1 MTRSKWKPIYN
12 INKSIYNQNIVTD
25 ITNLKTYSRN
35 LTLTSFYL
43 NYTFLIYTGII
54 FKKIIIEE
62 NMLGFK
68 LGEFAPTR
76 LKPRLNKKLKNKLKK
91 KR

>member
-12 INKSIYNQNIVTD
+12 FNKNISVDLTTKNKQ
-25 ITNLKTYSRN
+25 IKTYARN
-35 LTLTSFYL
+35 LTITSQYL
-43 NYTFLIYTGII
+43 DYTFLIYTGIV
-54 FKKIIIEE
+54 FKKIIIEK
-62 NMLGFK
+62 NMLGHK

-76 LKPRLNKKLKNKLKK
+76 SKPILSKKVKSRIKK